1 MEIDWGQHSTSQKLP
16 RWIHHDMQGTLR
28 VWITR
33 AWPPYAHKHGWLFKK
48 SAKTPSPK
56 SGNQDGT
63 QWVRQHYGSAPL
75 VPSEKHVI
83 KTVQSSEKRKC
94 IHDTPCITLKRIST
108 TWQPLGWSGSNNRQ
122 TARDQVQLYSFV
134 PTTTCLEL
142 VDAIRFEL
150 WGAED
155 IRWPSPM
162 AACLAYRA
170 HR

>member
-1 MEIDWGQHSTSQKLP
+1 MKLDWGQHSTSQKLS

-33 AWPPYAHKHGWLFKK
+33 AWPHYAHKHGWLFKK

-75 VPSEKHVI
+75 VPSEKPGI
-83 KTVQSSEKRKC
+83 EIVQSSEKRKH
-94 IHDTPCITLKRIST
+94 IHDTHCITLRMISIAR
-108 TWQPLGWSGSNNRQ
+108 QPLGWSWSNYRQ
-122 TARDQVQLYSFV
+122 TAQDQVQLYSFV

-142 VDAIRFEL
+142 ANAIRFEP

-155 IRWPSPM
+155 IRWPSPL